1 MIYIEYDLSESK
13 TKTLSAFFLRQLFPS
28 VKMAPF
34 DDLLFC
40 HSLYALNYV
49 PIHVI
54 NLHLVEI
61 FAHISDFR
69 DKIYFKLSSLTP

>member
-1 MIYIEYDLSESK
+1 MRI
-13 TKTLSAFFLRQLFPS
+13 FLRQLFPS

-34 DDLLFC
+34 HDLLFC

-61 FAHISDFR
+61 FAHISDFS
-69 DKIYFKLSSLTP
+69 DKIYLKLSSLTP